1 MAHADV
7 DDAENYGLIL
17 NFDVEPAPSPRK
29 RKRVRAPP
37 RGCCFAFPRLKV
49 LVKLR
54 AGDALLFDPLEPHC
68 LTEAYYEPGTSA
80 GARLWR
86 APLSLFT
93 KKAHIKWGASKTDA
107 AAGRLEPKTDAA
119 AGRPEPDSST

>member
-1 MAHADV
+1 MAEHRRGALRSGAVRLEGAADS
-7 DDAENYGLIL
+7 DSEPGPRQQGL
-17 NFDVEPAPSPRK
+17 AHQQ
-29 RKRVRAPP
+29 
-37 RGCCFAFPRLKV
+37 
-49 LVKLR
+49 VKH
-54 AGDALLFDPLEPHC
+54 GDALLFDSLEPHC

-107 AAGRLEPKTDAA
+107 AAGRLEPKTEAA
-119 AGRPEPDSST
+119 AGRLEPDSRN

>member
-1 MAHADV
+1 MRSPAIVIVFVVEHVSAV
-7 DDAENYGLIL
+7 DRRRPLPE
-17 NFDVEPAPSPRK
+17 
-29 RKRVRAPP
+29 APP
-37 RGCCFAFPRLKV
+37 RGCCAFPRLKV

-93 KKAHIKWGASKTDA
+93 KKAHIKWGASKADA
-107 AAGRLEPKTDAA
+107 AAGRLEP
-119 AGRPEPDSST
+119 DSSN